1 MKGKRQKDKRVE
13 GEGER
18 VEGFQVKGG
27 VEGFQVKANGGGEQK
42 CDSWEEKD
50 EHGLAK
56 VRGRR
61 GTTGKSV

>member
-1 MKGKRQKDKRVE
+1 ME

-18 VEGFQVKGG
+18 VD
-27 VEGFQVKANGGGEQK
+27 GFQVKANGGGEQK
-42 CDSWEEKD
+42 CDSWEVKD

-61 GTTGKSV
+61 GTTGKSAWDRHLSLLTPQAHTCHSS